1 MRKIIL
7 SVTVLLC
14 FVMLQNV
21 SAQWQVTTGPT
32 SPNVISLCNNAAD
45 LFAAAGGTVGVSGGE
60 VALTSNNGTNWAI
73 VNNGLIGHI
82 YALAFKGTDVFAG
95 ADGGAV
101 FQTSNNGTNWTNT
114 STGLPAYDVRAI
126 TVDGNNIYAGDN
138 GVYKSTNNGLLWT
151 SITSW
156 NSVVV
161 SIAVSG
167 TTILAATLSNGI
179 YMSANGGST
188 WNTINTGLP
197 SQVNSVIIY
206 GTTFL
211 AGTNTGLY
219 ISTNSGGSWSVTN
232 VPDAIFSF
240 TVIGNNLF
248 AASSSGAGVFQS
260 INGGT
265 VWSTINA
272 GLTNLT
278 VYSLAH
284 NATYLFAGTTGYV
297 WRRLISEVFIC
308 TPTSATITQNSCNS
322 YTSPSGN
329 YTWTTSGIHLDTIP
343 NAGGCDSTLTIN
355 LTINTVNNSVT
366 QSGATLTASAI
377 GATYQWLDCD
387 NSFAIIN
394 GATSQTFTATANGN
408 YAVAISQNGC
418 SDTSSCFAITGVG
431 VNEINSE
438 NNFEIFPNPSDGDV
452 IVQQSELN
460 KNCRVIISNQLGQ
473 ELFSENLN
481 QKSQLL
487 NLKSFSQGI
496 YFVKVEMENGSVVM
510 KKIIK
515 E

>member
-1 MRKIIL
+1 MNKLI
-7 SVTVLLC
+7 VTIALLC

-32 SPNVISLCNNAAD
+32 QPNVTSECVSGSN
-45 LFAAAGGTVGVSGGE
+45 LFAGAGTTVS
-60 VALTSNNGTNWAI
+60 LTANDGTNWSL
-73 VNNGLIGHI
+73 VSNGLVGNI
-82 YALAFKGTDVFAG
+82 YGLAVKGTDIYA
-95 ADGGAV
+95 AASAGAV

-126 TVDGNNIYAGDN
+126 TVDGNDIYAGDN

-179 YMSANGGST
+179 YMSANGGSS

-197 SQVNSVIIY
+197 SQVNSVTIY

-232 VPDAIFSF
+232 VPDAISSF

-284 NATYLFAGTTGYV
+284 NATFLFAGTTGYV

-308 TPTSATITQNSCNS
+308 TPTSATITENSCNS

-355 LTINTVNNSVT
+355 LTINTVDNSVT
-366 QSGATLTASAI
+366 QSGATLTATAV
-377 GATYQWLDCD
+377 GATYQWLNCD
-387 NSFAIIN
+387 NNFAVIN
-394 GATSQTFTATANGN
+394 GATNQSFTAPANGN
-408 YAVAISQNGC
+408 YAVEVTQNGC
-418 SDTSSCFAITGVG
+418 TDTSVCVAVTGAGINDITT
-431 VNEINSE
+431 S
-438 NNFEIFPNPSDGDV
+438 NNFQLFPNPTAD
-452 IVQQSELN
+452 IITVQLYSPCSTCTIE
-460 KNCRVIISNQLGQ
+460 ISNTLGEVVQ
-473 ELFSENLN
+473 STEFKVLSIAT
-481 QKSQLL
+481 L
-487 NLKSFSQGI
+487 NLQSLPSGI
-496 YFVKVEMENGSVVM
+496 YFIKVKSDKWSEVKRVV
-510 KKIIK
+510 K